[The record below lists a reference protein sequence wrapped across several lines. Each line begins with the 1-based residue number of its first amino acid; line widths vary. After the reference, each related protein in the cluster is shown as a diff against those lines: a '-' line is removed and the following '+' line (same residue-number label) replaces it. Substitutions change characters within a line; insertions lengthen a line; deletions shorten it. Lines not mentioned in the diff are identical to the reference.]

1 MPTAIRVAALT
12 GALLIA
18 IAAGSIFLGASR
30 PSVAPAPTAGA
41 TSVPRPTASVTTV
54 PTPSAS
60 AAALAG
66 PGPLAPGVYT
76 TSVQRGRVTLALPSG
91 WSLQR
96 VTPDDFALH
105 LDAGPADDTVRCS
118 STCAE
123 RRRTPPAQ
131 RLRSEAW
138 VSRRRSSV
146 TPSPP
151 TIIWVSAKTP
161 ISVNGLHGQIL
172 DVVLAAG
179 TTRTCPFSDGKP
191 SVPLI
196 VDAIDGTG
204 PLGVGPGEEI
214 RLVILDTAD
223 HRNIVIVMDAAETAS
238 FNDLVAAAMPIVES
252 LSFMPS

>member
-1 MPTAIRVAALT
+1 M
-12 GALLIA
+12 
-18 IAAGSIFLGASR
+18 
-30 PSVAPAPTAGA
+30 
-41 TSVPRPTASVTTV
+41 TTV
-54 PTPSAS
+54 PTPTAS

-76 TSVQRGRVTLALPSG
+76 TSVQRGRVTLAFPSG
-91 WSLQR
+91 WSLQQI
-96 VTPDDFALH
+96 TPDDFALH
-105 LDAGPADDTVRCS
+105 LDAGPADDTVRVFFDMRRASKDAAC
-118 STCAE
+118 TEAPE
-123 RRRTPPAQ
+123 RGVGFTAQ
-131 RLRSEAW
+131 KLGDDIAADKNFR
-138 VSRRRSSV
+138 
-146 TPSPP
+146 
-151 TIIWVSAKTP
+151 VSAKTP

-204 PLGVGPGEEI
+204 PFWGVGPGEEI